1 MSYVIHKQL
10 IPKNN
15 LIWVLKLNES
25 DNVYSYN
32 TLEEAQIKLDELKT
46 SETEGREYKISLKNE
61 DGSFS
66 EL

>member
-1 MSYVIHKQL
+1 MYVIHKQL

-25 DNVYSYN
+25 DVIYSYE
-32 TLEEAQIKLDELKT
+32 TIEEAEVKLTELINL
-46 SETEGREYKISLKNE
+46 ETESREYKISIKNE

-66 EL
+66 ER

>member
-66 EL
+66 DL

>member
-1 MSYVIHKQL
+1 MYVIHKQL

-25 DNVYSYN
+25 DVIYCYE
-32 TLEEAQIKLDELKT
+32 TIEEAEVKLNELINL
-46 SETEGREYKISLKNE
+46 ETEGREYKISIKNE

-66 EL
+66 ER

>member
-25 DNVYSYN
+25 DFIYSYE
-32 TLEEAQIKLDELKT
+32 TIEEAEVKLNELINL
-46 SETEGREYKISLKNE
+46 ETEGREYKISIKND

-66 EL
+66 DL

>member
-25 DNVYSYN
+25 DFIYSYE
-32 TLEEAQIKLDELKT
+32 TIEEAEIKLNELINLD
-46 SETEGREYKISLKNE
+46 TESREYKISIKND

-66 EL
+66 DL

>member
-25 DNVYSYN
+25 DFIYSYE
-32 TLEEAQIKLDELKT
+32 TIEEAEVKLNELINL
-46 SETEGREYKISLKNE
+46 ETEGREYKISIKNE

-66 EL
+66 ER

>member
-15 LIWVLKLNES
+15 LIWVLKLNDS
-25 DNVYSYN
+25 DTIYSYE
-32 TLEEAQIKLDELKT
+32 TIEEAEVKLNELINL
-46 SETEGREYKISLKNE
+46 ETEGREYKISIKNE

-66 EL
+66 ER

>member
-61 DGSFS
+61 DGSFL

>member
-1 MSYVIHKQL
+1 MAYVIHKQL

>member
-1 MSYVIHKQL
+1 MYVIHKQL

-25 DNVYSYN
+25 DVIYSYE
-32 TLEEAQIKLDELKT
+32 TIEEAEVKLNELINL
-46 SETEGREYKISLKNE
+46 ETESREYKISIKNE

-66 EL
+66 ER

>member
-1 MSYVIHKQL
+1 MYVIHKQL

-25 DNVYSYN
+25 DVIYSYE
-32 TLEEAQIKLDELKT
+32 TIEEAEVKLNELINL
-46 SETEGREYKISLKNE
+46 ETEGREYKISIKNE

-66 EL
+66 ER